1 MQEEVDKHPTEKE
14 ILMKTTTL
22 FQLGGMAV
30 LLSTILSA
38 IGNLMYFLSGQPD
51 APTTQGLW
59 IAIFSDA
66 FLVFGLG
73 ALFARQAQ
81 LGGILGLVGY
91 VLLVLASLY
100 FVGSEAVGLGVAAGA
115 ISNEQ
120 TVQVPAYSLAN
131 SIFPWFWT
139 AGLIL
144 FGISIYRAQVFPR
157 YAGVLL
163 VLTAFVQQL
172 TGPLA
177 FTRPIF
183 AVLAVTSWAWLGWTL
198 YSKAGVQK
206 EEQHTARQGATA
218 SASR

>member
-1 MQEEVDKHPTEKE
+1 
-14 ILMKTTTL
+14 MKTTSL
-22 FQLGGMAV
+22 FQLGGIAV
-30 LLSTILSA
+30 LLSAVLAA
-38 IGNLMYFLSGQPD
+38 IANLMYFLSGQPD
-51 APTTQGLW
+51 APTTSGLW
-59 IAIFSDA
+59 IAIFGDV
-66 FLVFGLG
+66 FLMFGLG

-81 LGGILGLVGY
+81 KGGVLGLISY

-100 FVGSEAVGLGVAAGA
+100 FIGSEAVGLGVAAGV

-120 TVQVPAYSLAN
+120 IARVPAYSLSN

-144 FGISIYRAQVFPR
+144 FGISIYRARVFPK

-163 VLTAFVQQL
+163 ILTAFVQQL

-183 AVLAVTSWAWLGWTL
+183 AVLAVTSWAWLGWAL
-198 YSKAGVQK
+198 YSQAGI
-206 EEQHTARQGATA
+206 ERDEQQTARQGATVNV
-218 SASR
+218 SR

>member
-1 MQEEVDKHPTEKE
+1 
-14 ILMKTTTL
+14 MKTTTL
-22 FQLGGMAV
+22 YQLGGIAL
-30 LLSTILSA
+30 LLSAILSA
-38 IGNLMYFLSGQPD
+38 IGNLIYFLSGQPD
-51 APTTQGLW
+51 APTTPGLW

-66 FLVFGLG
+66 FLLFGLG
-73 ALFARQAQ
+73 ALFARQVQ
-81 LGGILGLVGY
+81 RGGVLGLVGY

-100 FVGSEAVGLGVAAGA
+100 FVGSEAIGLGVAAGA

-120 TVQVPAYSLAN
+120 IAQVPAYSLSD

-144 FGISIYRAQVFPR
+144 LGISIYRAQVFPK

-163 VLTAFVQQL
+163 VLLAFVQQL

-183 AVLAVTSWAWLGWTL
+183 AIIAVASWAWLGWSL
-198 YSKAGVQK
+198 YSNADIQK
-206 EEQHTARQGATA
+206 NEPQTAQQVAVV
-218 SASR
+218 SPSR

>member
-1 MQEEVDKHPTEKE
+1 
-14 ILMKTTTL
+14 MKTTSL
-22 FQLGGMAV
+22 FRLGGIAV
-30 LLSTILSA
+30 LLSAILAA

-51 APTTQGLW
+51 APTTAGLW
-59 IAIFSDA
+59 IAIFGDV

-81 LGGILGLVGY
+81 RGGVLGLVGY
-91 VLLVLASLY
+91 VLLVLALLY

-120 TVQVPAYSLAN
+120 TAQVPAYSLAN

-157 YAGVLL
+157 YAGALL
-163 VLTAFVQQL
+163 VLTALVQQL

-183 AVLAVTSWAWLGWTL
+183 AVLAVTSWVWLGWEL
-198 YSKAGVQK
+198 YSKAGTQK
-206 EEQHTARQGATA
+206 DEQQTARQGATA
-218 SASR
+218 TPLG

>member
-1 MQEEVDKHPTEKE
+1 V
-14 ILMKTTTL
+14 KTTTL
-22 FQLGGMAV
+22 FQLGGIAI
-30 LLSTILSA
+30 LLSA
-38 IGNLMYFLSGQPD
+38 ILAAMGNLMYFLSGQPD

-59 IAIFSDA
+59 VAIFGDA
-66 FLVFGLG
+66 FLVLGLG

-81 LGGILGLVGY
+81 RGGVLGLAGY
-91 VLLVLASLY
+91 VLLMLASLY
-100 FVGSEAVGLGVAAGA
+100 FVGSEAVSLGVAAGA

-120 TVQVPAYSLAN
+120 AVQVPAYSLAN

-163 VLTAFVQQL
+163 ILTALIQQL

-183 AVLAVTSWAWLGWTL
+183 AILAVTSWAWLGWVL
-198 YSKAGVQK
+198 YSKAGIR
-206 EEQHTARQGATA
+206 EDEQQPARQGAIA
-218 SASR
+218 NASR

>member
-1 MQEEVDKHPTEKE
+1 
-14 ILMKTTTL
+14 MKTTTL
-22 FQLGGMAV
+22 YQLGGIAL
-30 LLSTILSA
+30 LLSAILSA
-38 IGNLMYFLSGQPD
+38 IGNLIYFLSGQPD
-51 APTTQGLW
+51 APTTSGLW

-66 FLVFGLG
+66 FLLFGLG

-81 LGGILGLVGY
+81 RGGVLGLVGY

-100 FVGSEAVGLGVAAGA
+100 FVGSEAIGLGVAAGA

-120 TVQVPAYSLAN
+120 IAQVPAYSLSD

-144 FGISIYRAQVFPR
+144 LGISIYRAQVFPK
-157 YAGVLL
+157 YAGALL
-163 VLTAFVQQL
+163 VLLAFVQQL

-183 AVLAVTSWAWLGWTL
+183 AMIAVASWAWLGWSL
-198 YSKAGVQK
+198 YSDADIQK
-206 EEQHTARQGATA
+206 NEPQTAQQVPVV
-218 SASR
+218 SSSR